1 MNRFDPFRDMER
13 LMSGT
18 LRGPA
23 ATAMPMDLYRADDS
37 FVAKIDLPG
46 VEPSSI
52 DVDVEE
58 RTLTIRA
65 ERREQEDV
73 EQWLSHERPAG
84 TFARQL
90 TLGYGVALDRIEAD
104 YQDGVLTLTI
114 PVAEE
119 AKPRKIQVAH
129 TRDGKR
135 LGGSDDVQGE
145 VTSRSD
151 QSETDQAS

>member
-1 MNRFDPFRDMER
+1 
-13 LMSGT
+13 T
-18 LRGPA
+18 PA
-23 ATAMPMDLYRADDS
+23 SSAMPMDLYRGDDS

-46 VEPSSI
+46 VDPSSI

-65 ERREQEDV
+65 ERREQEGV
-73 EQWLSHERPAG
+73 EQWLSHERPSG

-90 TLGYGVALDRIEAD
+90 TLGYGVALDRIEAGYED
-104 YQDGVLTLTI
+104 AVLPLTI

-129 TRDGKR
+129 GGGNR
-135 LGGSDDVQGE
+135 LAAAEDAGDIQGE

-151 QSETDQAS
+151 HAETAQTS